1 MEAVTVDFD
10 PDAGRQALRT
20 LQTDYF
26 QCPIEPTVVAAK
38 WRAEGYSC
46 HTMTDRAGQEWND
59 FTHATNEVV
68 TVVDG
73 RLRLILAGEAVEA
86 APGDLVFIPR
96 HVAHSVH
103 IISDGPTTWMF
114 GYD

>member
-1 MEAVTVDFD
+1 M
-10 PDAGRQALRT
+10 QT
-20 LQTDYF
+20 LQTGYYST
-26 QCPIEPTVVAAK
+26 PIDRSGIEEQ
-38 WRAEGYSC
+38 WRADGYSC
-46 HTMTDRAGQEWND
+46 HVMTDRPGQEWND
-59 FTHATNEVV
+59 FIHATNEVV

-86 APGDLVFIPR
+86 GPGDLVFIPR

-103 IISDGPTTWMF
+103 NISERETTWMF